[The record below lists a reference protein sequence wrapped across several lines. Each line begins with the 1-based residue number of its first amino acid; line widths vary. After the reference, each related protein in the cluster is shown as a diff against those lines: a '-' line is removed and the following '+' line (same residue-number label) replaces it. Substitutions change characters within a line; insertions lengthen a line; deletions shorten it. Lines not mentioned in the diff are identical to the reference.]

1 MPPQYLYKY
10 LALTSVHTEGAVS
23 TPFLYFSRPADFNDP
38 FDCKARY
45 TFDSGSAD
53 ELKSWYRTAIAALV
67 AHDPR
72 SAGKPDR
79 TLAEEYIRRF
89 PQPDAALKAV
99 AIPVL
104 QADIQNKLVGILCLS
119 ETGTDPVMF
128 YHYCNNHSG
137 ICLRF
142 TTRDDSFFLYAE
154 PVAYGEKYPV
164 VEFFDLSDNVRQ
176 FKTIFLTKYSGWVY
190 EKEWRVVDFMNGPG
204 LRQYPPELLS
214 SVIFGM
220 RTTDA
225 DKARVAQW
233 LKTRGHS
240 VELMQAEQQNG
251 NYQMK
256 LVTIGKS

>member
-1 MPPQYLYKY
+1 MPQAYSSDRGASVPPQYLYKY

-23 TPFLYFSRPADFNDP
+23 TPFLYFSRPADFKDP

-104 QADIQNKLVGILCLS
+104 Q
-119 ETGTDPVMF
+119 
-128 YHYCNNHSG
+128 
-137 ICLRF
+137 
-142 TTRDDSFFLYAE
+142 
-154 PVAYGEKYPV
+154 
-164 VEFFDLSDNVRQ
+164 
-176 FKTIFLTKYSGWVY
+176 
-190 EKEWRVVDFMNGPG
+190 
-204 LRQYPPELLS
+204 
-214 SVIFGM
+214 
-220 RTTDA
+220 
-225 DKARVAQW
+225 
-233 LKTRGHS
+233 
-240 VELMQAEQQNG
+240 
-251 NYQMK
+251 
-256 LVTIGKS
+256 